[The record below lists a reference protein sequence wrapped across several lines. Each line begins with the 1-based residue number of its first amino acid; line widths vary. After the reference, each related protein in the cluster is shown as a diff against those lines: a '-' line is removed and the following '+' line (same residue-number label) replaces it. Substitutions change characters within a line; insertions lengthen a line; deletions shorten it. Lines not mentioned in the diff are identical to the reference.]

1 MIANARMYAL
11 DARVTARWRRLF
23 ERVAE
28 RSGMFLEMIEH
39 TAPRP
44 LDELWR
50 RDDLGCA
57 FMCGYPWATW
67 TRRSTR
73 PRLLAV
79 PLPLGERYAGRPVYC
94 SDIVVRR
101 DAPFSGVD
109 ALCGTRFG
117 FTIESSQS
125 GWQAPRAFFAEP
137 ALRNGGR
144 WFGETVGPL
153 FTPRAIADAVIEGR
167 ADAGPLDSYWHDLLR
182 LHEPAIAAHLRIVA
196 STPMT
201 PMPALVCAAS
211 MPDDVHARLVD
222 ALLGVA
228 NDATLR
234 GVREALALRG
244 FAVPAEDDYA
254 NLAQRAQAIDARGYP
269 RLQ

>member
-1 MIANARMYAL
+1 MIANARMYAIN
-11 DARVTARWRRLF
+11 ARATALWRRLF

-28 RSGMFLEMIEH
+28 RSGVALEVIEH
-39 TAPRP
+39 AAPHP
-44 LDELWR
+44 LDELWH

-67 TRRSTR
+67 PRQSTR

-79 PLPLGERYAGRPVYC
+79 PLPLGERYAARPVYC

-101 DAPFSGVD
+101 DARFPDVD
-109 ALCGTRFG
+109 ALHGARFA

-125 GWQAPRAFFAEP
+125 GWQAPRALFAER

-144 WFGETVGPL
+144 WFGETLGPL
-153 FTPRAIADAVIEGR
+153 FTPRAVADAVIEGR

-182 LHEPAIAAHLRIVA
+182 LHEPAIAAQLRVVA

-211 MPDDVHARLVD
+211 TPDDVHARLVD

-228 NDATLR
+228 NDDTLR
-234 GVREALALRG
+234 AVREALALRG
-244 FAVPAEDDYA
+244 FALPAEDDYA
-254 NLAQRAQAIDARGYP
+254 NLARRAQVIDARGYP

>member
-11 DARVTARWRRLF
+11 DARVATLWRRLF

-28 RSGMFLEMIEH
+28 RSGVALEVIEH
-39 TAPRP
+39 LAPRP
-44 LDELWR
+44 LDELWH

-67 TRRSTR
+67 TRQSTR

-101 DAPFSGVD
+101 DARFADVA
-109 ALCGTRFG
+109 ALRGARFA
-117 FTIESSQS
+117 FTLESSQS
-125 GWQAPRAFFAEP
+125 GWQAPRAFFAER
-137 ALRNGGR
+137 AVRDGGR

-153 FTPRAIADAVIEGR
+153 FTPRAVADAVIEGR
-167 ADAGPLDSYWHDLLR
+167 ADAGPLDSYWHDLLQ
-182 LHEPAIAAHLRIVA
+182 LHQPAIAARLRVAA

-211 MPDDVHARLVD
+211 TSDDVHAKLRD

-228 NDATLR
+228 NDDTLR
-234 GVREALALRG
+234 AVREALALRG
-244 FAVPAEDDYA
+244 FALPAENDYA
-254 NLAQRAQAIDARGYP
+254 SLAQRARALDARGYP